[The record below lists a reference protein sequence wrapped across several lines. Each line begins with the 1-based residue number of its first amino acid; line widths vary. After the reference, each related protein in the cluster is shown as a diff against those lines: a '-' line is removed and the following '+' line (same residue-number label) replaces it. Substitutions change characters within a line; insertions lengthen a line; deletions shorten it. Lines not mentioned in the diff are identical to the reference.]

1 MSHPFIL
8 AILKDLS
15 FPFIAGMVS
24 SVSSSFDYGFFFFMV
39 KYCNEIFTDLL
50 KPLLLFS
57 QHLHCPST
65 CSKSSNRLV
74 LPKYG

>member
-24 SVSSSFDYGFFFFMV
+24 SVSSSFDYGFIFF
-39 KYCNEIFTDLL
+39 
-50 KPLLLFS
+50 
-57 QHLHCPST
+57 
-65 CSKSSNRLV
+65 
-74 LPKYG
+74 YGKIL